1 MLKREKYLSRIRP
14 YYESDLIKSIAGI
27 RRCGKSTIL
36 SQIKEE
42 LSECVSADQLIFYDF
57 EDFDNYHYLKDP
69 EGFYMDVKARIGAL
83 GGRRPYVFIDEVQYM
98 ERYIPVIA
106 SIRSALGASV
116 FVTGSTSTLIS
127 GELAKR
133 LTGRYAEFAVF
144 PFSYDEMVQFIGRD
158 DDEALSD
165 YLRWGGFPIR
175 FAHSLNARTSIQDI
189 LSSIVDRDIL
199 SRHPELDRWNFRNFL
214 SYILA
219 YTSNV
224 ISTESLSAFIS
235 INEKKLSPTTCYAYL
250 EAMREANLISMPQRF
265 DIKGKEMLKT
275 LRARGYKVGV
285 LTRGCREY
293 AETALRIA
301 GVDGCLD
308 CLVARDDY
316 PEEEA
321 KPSPIAME
329 HTAGLL
335 GLTPDRVLFLG
346 DHKFDYQCAESSGA
360 GFIGVLSGAYR
371 EEDWRELSEDIM
383 LLPTVSQLVDLI

>member
-1 MLKREKYLSRIRP
+1 MPPETEGGLLPSPDTHEDNMTLDPRYRAVCFDMDGTLLDTKVDYVRMSE
-14 YYESDLIKSIAGI
+14 LIYDVFAELGVPEEAMNRSMGFKFNVDEGYAWLRDHGRTDELYGI
-27 RRCGKSTIL
+27 
-36 SQIKEE
+36 
-42 LSECVSADQLIFYDF
+42 
-57 EDFDNYHYLKDP
+57 N
-69 EGFYMDVKARIGAL
+69 ARVAKGA
-83 GGRRPYVFIDEVQYM
+83 RDIEM
-98 ERYIPVIA
+98 ERV
-106 SIRSALGASV
+106 
-116 FVTGSTSTLIS
+116 
-127 GELAKR
+127 
-133 LTGRYAEFAVF
+133 
-144 PFSYDEMVQFIGRD
+144 
-158 DDEALSD
+158 DEA
-165 YLRWGGFPIR
+165 RAFPG
-175 FAHSLNARTSIQDI
+175 
-189 LSSIVDRDIL
+189 
-199 SRHPELDRWNFRNFL
+199 
-214 SYILA
+214 
-219 YTSNV
+219 
-224 ISTESLSAFIS
+224 
-235 INEKKLSPTTCYAYL
+235 
-250 EAMREANLISMPQRF
+250 
-265 DIKGKEMLKT
+265 GKEMLKT

-335 GLTPDRVLFLG
+335 GLTPDQVLFLG